1 MSSPSSPTTAS
12 PVPSS
17 PTAGSLE
24 PLQLQS
30 TPALIADRL
39 RAEILDGAF
48 PADAQLSE
56 VELARQLKVSRGPI
70 REAMQRLIQEGLL
83 RAERNRGVFVV
94 QLDQDDARDVYL
106 ARGAIERTAAAI
118 VTQRAPEAAL
128 LSLQHIVDRLAG
140 SLDGPWADVITED
153 LAFHQTLVESAGSPR
168 LNRMFRTLLAETRLC
183 LIRLESFYDVP
194 YDVVVEHQ
202 GILDAIRSGN
212 LRTVDRLVR
221 LHMDA
226 SAARLSVPASP
237 AVSGDAAG
245 DGAAS

>member
-1 MSSPSSPTTAS
+1 VTGTPAPA
-12 PVPSS
+12 VPDAV
-17 PTAGSLE
+17 TGRAVDRGLE

-48 PADAQLSE
+48 PADTQLSE
-56 VELARQLKVSRGPI
+56 LELSRQLKVSRGPI

-94 QLDQDDARDVYL
+94 ELDDDDARDVYL
-106 ARGAIERTAAAI
+106 ARGAIERTVAAI

-128 LSLQHIVDRLAG
+128 TALQQVVDRLAA
-140 SLDGPWADVITED
+140 SADDDWNEIITHD
-153 LAFHQTLVESAGSPR
+153 LEFHQTLVEAAGSPR
-168 LNRMFRTLLAETRLC
+168 LTRMFRTLLAETRLC
-183 LIRLESFYDVP
+183 LLRLEPFYDGRSE
-194 YDVVVEHQ
+194 VVAEHQ
-202 GILDAIRSGN
+202 AILDAIRSGN

-226 SAARLSVPASP
+226 SAARLSVPKAGLDS
-237 AVSGDAAG
+237 AA
-245 DGAAS
+245 AAD

>member
-1 MSSPSSPTTAS
+1 VSSPSP
-12 PVPSS
+12 
-17 PTAGSLE
+17 GSGTLE

-56 VELARQLKVSRGPI
+56 MELARQLKVSRGPI

-94 QLDQDDARDVYL
+94 ELDHDDARDVYL

-118 VTQRAPEAAL
+118 VAQRAPADAFVAL
-128 LSLQHIVDRLAG
+128 QEIVDRLAG
-140 SLDGPWADVITED
+140 SLDGVWTDIITHD
-153 LAFHQTLVESAGSPR
+153 LAFHQTLVEAAQSPR
-168 LNRMFRTLLAETRLC
+168 LTRMFRTLVAETRLC
-183 LIRLESFYDVP
+183 LMRLEPFYEGRSE
-194 YDVVVEHQ
+194 VVAEHQ
-202 GILDAIRSGN
+202 GILDAIRSGD
-212 LRTVDRLVR
+212 LQTVDRLVQ

-226 SAARLSVPASP
+226 SAARLSVPKAEPAS
-237 AVSGDAAG
+237 DAA
-245 DGAAS
+245 AR